1 MLKITPS
8 TTQDSTR
15 LTLEGRLAGPW
26 VEELERVWREIKD
39 SVKDSLVVDL
49 TGVTFIEQDGKTLL
63 TRMWQQGARL
73 HAIGC
78 LNRCVV
84 EEIAK
89 AGHAGSTY
97 SSRKGK
103 REES

>member
-78 LNRCVV
+78 LNRCIV

-89 AGHAGSTY
+89 ADRA
-97 SSRKGK
+97 SSSCSSQKGK
-103 REES
+103 REGS